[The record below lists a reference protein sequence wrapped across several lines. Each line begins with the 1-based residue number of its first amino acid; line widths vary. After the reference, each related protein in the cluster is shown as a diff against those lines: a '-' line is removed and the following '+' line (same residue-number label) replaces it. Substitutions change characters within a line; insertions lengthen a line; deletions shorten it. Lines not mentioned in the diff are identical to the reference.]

1 MRSNDEAHTMPSAA
15 LASALGGLVA
25 RLKNRLAG
33 RADSEHEQAI
43 IRVVIVGLLFALFSW
58 LAGRAEPS
66 PTTDYAAGRLA
77 AAIYLVVA
85 VGIVAAIIARPGVS
99 PPRRF
104 FAMVG
109 DFTTMSLLLHF
120 GDEAAA
126 AIYPIYLW
134 IAFGYGFRYGLR
146 YLAAA
151 IALGFIGF
159 LAVVL
164 TTPFWL
170 TEWPLA
176 CGLLCAL
183 VVLPGYTASLI
194 RKLTEAKSQA
204 EAANIAKSRFL
215 ASMSHELRT
224 PLNAVIGM
232 SDLLAETPLRRDQRE
247 MVHTVKSSG
256 RALLS
261 LIDDILDLTRIEAGR
276 TTVIA
281 ETFDLHRELAE
292 VLSILR
298 PSAATKGL
306 RLFVQVAPDLP
317 WRVVGDLRHIR
328 QVLLNLAANAVKF
341 TDQGYVLIQVDGGRL
356 EGGKSPAL
364 KLNCRVIDTGIGI
377 PADQQTRIFERFT
390 QADDAV
396 TRRYGGTGLGLAIA
410 KALVHLMGGQ
420 ISVVSAVGKGSTF
433 TFEVTLTEDPGPAPE
448 VTPLP
453 DRVVVVSDDA
463 KLFAAIAERL
473 KGLKVAVV
481 QRMMTPST
489 AMWTGDVAFAST
501 VAVLFDGRRQD
512 VAAIAGEA
520 IERAPDVVPLLITA
534 GEIGLNRAPPLPF
547 LSAVGAQRLDEHLLP
562 VLRAATLLAGA
573 GREEARGAERPV
585 PTTPALILVTEDNP
599 VNQKVTRRILEHAGH
614 RVEVV
619 ASGEAAL
626 AALETGSFDLLVTD
640 VSMPGMSGIDLVKL
654 IRMAAMGGGERL
666 PIIALS
672 ADATLDTRSECEA
685 AGVDVY
691 LTKPVEARRLL
702 DAVEGLLRKGSV
714 ATAAGDRVTEIS
726 AHPRFRGETPP
737 AIDWE
742 IVERLRSFAD
752 VAFVDGLLQEFA
764 DNAAAIIGQL
774 ATAAAAG
781 DVPRCRDL
789 IHALRGTAANVG
801 AQGLVRACRDV
812 SPLTEDG
819 LLTQRETILQR
830 FANDLERFRDELQR
844 HFAERQTAGERSP

>member
-1 MRSNDEAHTMPSAA
+1 
-15 LASALGGLVA
+15 
-25 RLKNRLAG
+25 LKNRLAG

-43 IRVVIVGLLFALFSW
+43 IRVIIVGLLFALFSW
-58 LAGRAEPS
+58 LAGRAEP
-66 PTTDYAAGRLA
+66 PPATDYAAGRLA

-85 VGIVAAIIARPGVS
+85 VGIVAAIVARPGVS

-104 FAMVG
+104 FAMLG

-146 YLAAA
+146 YLAVA
-151 IALGFIGF
+151 IALAFIGF

-232 SDLLAETPLRRDQRE
+232 SDLLAETPLRRDQRD
-247 MVHTVKSSG
+247 MVHTVKSAG

-292 VLSILR
+292 VLAILR
-298 PSAATKGL
+298 PGASAKGL

-317 WRVVGDLRHIR
+317 WRLVGDLRHIR

-341 TDQGYVLIQVDGGRL
+341 TDQGHVLIQVDGDRL
-356 EGGKSPAL
+356 EGGKSPAAL

-433 TFEVTLTEDPGPAPE
+433 AFEVTLTEDPGPAPE
-448 VTPLP
+448 VAPLP

-463 KLFAAIAERL
+463 NLIAAIAEQL

-481 QRMMTPST
+481 HRMMTPST

-512 VAAIAGEA
+512 IAAIAGEA

-534 GEIGLNRAPPLPF
+534 GEVGPNRAPPLPF
-547 LSAVGAQRLDEHLLP
+547 VSAVGAQRLGEHLLP
-562 VLRAATLLAGA
+562 ALRAATLLAGT
-573 GREEARGAERPV
+573 GRDEARSAERPV
-585 PTTPALILVTEDNP
+585 ATTPALILVTEDNP

-626 AALETGSFDLLVTD
+626 AALETGSFDLLITD
-640 VSMPGMSGIDLVKL
+640 VNMPGMSGIDLVKL
-654 IRMAAMGGGERL
+654 IRVAAMGGGERL

-672 ADATLDTRSECEA
+672 ADATLDTRSECET
-685 AGVDVY
+685 AGVDVF

-702 DAVEGLLRKGSV
+702 DAVEGLLRKGAV
-714 ATAAGDRVTEIS
+714 AVAAGDRVTEIS
-726 AHPRFRGETPP
+726 AHPRFRGETLP

-764 DNAAAIIGQL
+764 DHAADIVGQL
-774 ATAAAAG
+774 GAAVAAG
-781 DVPRCRDL
+781 DVQRCRDL
-789 IHALRGTAANVG
+789 VHALRGTAANVG

-812 SPLTEDG
+812 SPLTQDC
-819 LLTQRETILQR
+819 LLSQREAIVQR
-830 FANDLERFRDELQR
+830 FASDLERFRDELQR
-844 HFAERQTAGERSP
+844 HFAERQTAGERYP